1 MTFCTT
7 RVTLW
12 TFKRHAYHA
21 LVTNLS
27 LRPES
32 VWRFYTRRARAEL
45 NIRELK
51 EAYPLAKIPTHSWQ
65 ANEVYFH
72 LILLAY
78 NLVNWFRRLC
88 LPHKWQP
95 STLGTL
101 RTRLL
106 VLPARLVRSG
116 HRNVLKLPVGYQH
129 RRQFQQTLMRIGRLR
144 VG

>member
-1 MTFCTT
+1 M
-7 RVTLW
+7 
-12 TFKRHAYHA
+12 
-21 LVTNLS
+21 
-27 LRPES
+27 
-32 VWRFYTRRARAEL
+32 
-45 NIRELK
+45 
-51 EAYPLAKIPTHSWQ
+51 
-65 ANEVYFH
+65 YFH

-88 LPHKWQP
+88 LPREWQA

-129 RRQFQQTLMRIGRLR
+129 QRQFQQTLTRIGRLHIE
-144 VG
+144 